1 MNLEKSK
8 LEKEKEK
15 LLVTN
20 VDMAEE
26 TKNLILEKKQW
37 ENLKQVRYFFYIFCI
52 LLSLSI
58 DIYPY
63 FDVSPCI
70 EVSLILRK
78 FCKLMKN

>member
-58 DIYPY
+58 DIYLY

>member
-15 LLVTN
+15 LLVAN

-37 ENLKQVRYFFYIFCI
+37 ENLKQVRFFLYILYFVVSLYRY
-52 LLSLSI
+52 LSL
-58 DIYPY
+58 
-63 FDVSPCI
+63 F
-70 EVSLILRK
+70 
-78 FCKLMKN
+78 

>member
-37 ENLKQVRYFFYIFCI
+37 ENLKQVRYF
-52 LLSLSI
+52 
-58 DIYPY
+58 
-63 FDVSPCI
+63 V
-70 EVSLILRK
+70 VSLYRYISILMSLPVLK
-78 FCKLMKN
+78 SL

>member
-37 ENLKQVRYFFYIFCI
+37 ENLKQVLYFFIYFVFCC
-52 LLSLSI
+52 LSLSI
-58 DIYPY
+58 SI
-63 FDVSPCI
+63 SI
-70 EVSLILRK
+70 LMSLPVLK
-78 FCKLMKN
+78 SL

>member
-37 ENLKQVRYFFYIFCI
+37 ENLKQVR
-52 LLSLSI
+52 
-58 DIYPY
+58 
-63 FDVSPCI
+63 
-70 EVSLILRK
+70 
-78 FCKLMKN
+78 

>member
-37 ENLKQVRYFFYIFCI
+37 ENLKQVLYFFIYFVFCC
-52 LLSLSI
+52 LSLSI
-58 DIYPY
+58 SIP
-63 FDVSPCI
+63 I
-70 EVSLILRK
+70 LMSLPVLK
-78 FCKLMKN
+78 SL

>member
-37 ENLKQVRYFFYIFCI
+37 ENLKQVRFFLYILYFVVSLYRY
-52 LLSLSI
+52 LSL
-58 DIYPY
+58 
-63 FDVSPCI
+63 F
-70 EVSLILRK
+70 
-78 FCKLMKN
+78 

>member
-37 ENLKQVRYFFYIFCI
+37 ENLKQVRYFFIYFVFCC
-52 LLSLSI
+52 LSLSI
-58 DIYPY
+58 SI
-63 FDVSPCI
+63 SI
-70 EVSLILRK
+70 LMSLPVLK
-78 FCKLMKN
+78 SL